1 MKRTTAMLSLMA
13 GAAFALMVGMTSCSN
28 NGATA
33 PVATDDVQAL
43 YMTTIPNPD
52 MEEMSISDASLDMQM
67 MPMPPQGDNR
77 RLPFGDLL
85 RALKLDSAQIVAV
98 RALLAD
104 HEACMKSA
112 MEALRA
118 SEKAIIERAKAARQ
132 EIVAQVKDG
141 TLDRKTAGEKLR
153 ALNQATRDALKN
165 NPLRADAIAARK
177 ACDDAFFSALR
188 AILTERQAAILA
200 DWLTKRAGNPNGGKP
215 DGGPGRGNPGG
226 GDTTRGGGNHGGG
239 DTTRGGG
246 NPGGGDTTRGGGPGP
261 RRP

>member
-28 NGATA
+28 SGATA
-33 PVATDDVQAL
+33 PVSTDNVQAL
-43 YMTTIPNPD
+43 YMTTIPNPE
-52 MEEMSISDASLDMQM
+52 MEELPISDASLDLQM

-85 RALKLDSAQIVAV
+85 RALKLDSTQIAAI

-112 MEALRA
+112 TEALRA
-118 SEKAIIERAKAARQ
+118 SEKAIVDAARAQ
-132 EIVAQVKDG
+132 RDAIVAQVKAG
-141 TLDRKTAGEKLR
+141 TLDRKTAGEQLR

-165 NPLRADAIAARK
+165 NPLRADAITARK
-177 ACDDAFFSALR
+177 ACDDAFFTALR
-188 AILTERQAAILA
+188 GVLTERQAAILA
-200 DWLTKRAGNPNGGKP
+200 DWLARRAAGTPNGGNP
-215 DGGPGRGNPGG
+215 GGPGRGNPGG
-226 GDTTRGGGNHGGG
+226 GDTTRGGGNHGG

-261 RRP
+261 HRP

>member
-33 PVATDDVQAL
+33 PVATDEVQAL

-52 MEEMSISDASLDMQM
+52 MEEMPISDASLDMQM

-85 RALKLDSAQIVAV
+85 RALKLDSAQIAAV

-104 HEACMKSA
+104 HEACMKAA

-118 SEKAIIERAKAARQ
+118 SEKAIIERARAARQ
-132 EIVAQVKDG
+132 EIVDQVKAG
-141 TLDRKTAGEKLR
+141 TLDRKTAGEQLR

-165 NPLRADAIAARK
+165 NPLRADAITARK

-188 AILTERQAAILA
+188 GILTENQAAILA
-200 DWLTKRAGNPNGGKP
+200 DWLTKRAAGNPNG
-215 DGGPGRGNPGG
+215 GGPGRGNPGG
-226 GDTTRGGGNHGGG
+226 GDTTRGGGNRGGG
-239 DTTRGGG
+239 DTARGGG

>member
-43 YMTTIPNPD
+43 YMTTIPNPE
-52 MEEMSISDASLDMQM
+52 MEEMPISDASLDMQM

-85 RALKLDSAQIVAV
+85 RALRLDSAQIAAV

-132 EIVAQVKDG
+132 EIVDQVKAG
-141 TLDRKTAGEKLR
+141 TLDRKAAGEKLR

-200 DWLTKRAGNPNGGKP
+200 DWLTKRGAGHPHGGKP
-215 DGGPGRGNPGG
+215 DGGPGRGNP
-226 GDTTRGGGNHGGG
+226 HGG

-261 RRP
+261 HRP